1 VADAGIKN
9 VIVKKELLGKVS
21 SENGRVIRFRLVAE
35 DKNRKS
41 AWSQIFMIN
50 GEFVQVL
57 PGNISIVNSIVLVNW
72 SNGSN
77 PADQTKYDVFVE
89 YDSSQTMTYIG
100 TSVGTSF
107 SFLKTGSP
115 QTLRVLVQLASL
127 KSQAIV
133 GTPTAG
139 KTIKIFDSG
148 IRNAVTGS
156 LV

>member
-1 VADAGIKN
+1 
-9 VIVKKELLGKVS
+9 
-21 SENGRVIRFRLVAE
+21 
-35 DKNRKS
+35 
-41 AWSQIFMIN
+41 M
-50 GEFVQVL
+50 
-57 PGNISIVNSIVLVNW
+57 LVNW

-77 PADQTKYDVFVE
+77 PADQTKYDVFVQ
-89 YDSSQTMTYIG
+89 YDSSESITYLG

-127 KSQAIV
+127 KSQAIT